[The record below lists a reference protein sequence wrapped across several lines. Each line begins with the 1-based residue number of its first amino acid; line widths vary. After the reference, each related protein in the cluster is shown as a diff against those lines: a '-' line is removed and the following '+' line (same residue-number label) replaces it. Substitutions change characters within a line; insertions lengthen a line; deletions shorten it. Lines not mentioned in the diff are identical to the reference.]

1 MFYLVCT
8 RRPCLCAHCLRCADR
23 APSRHLARAAIHGL
37 RVPPETHLALE
48 GVCLRRPRA
57 PHRPLRRKEIGT
69 CYGDFGH
76 ITCIK
81 DPEIVSVGKAYL
93 FLLSSLFIFHSSSVH
108 HLFTTYSPPCFL
120 HRHLC
125 YWCCATCSSKAPRT
139 ASQILP
145 LLADAVFTL
154 KYKALVFLPYV
165 DEVLDAQVE
174 SVESD
179 RVKVRAWPQ
188 EIKIS
193 KKVCCLL
200 ALALA
205 LALLFPLPPLG
216 NSLARCTLTPR
227 TRSSLAPAPSARRPS
242 KTPSSCTTRRTKSG
256 RATRRPS
263 SAAAASA

>member
-8 RRPCLCAHCLRCADR
+8 RRPCLCAHCLCCADR

-48 GVCLRRPRA
+48 GVCLRRPRP

-93 FLLSSLFIFHSSSVH
+93 FLLSSLSLLSIHHPFT
-108 HLFTTYSPPCFL
+108 HLFTTLFL
-120 HRHLC
+120 
-125 YWCCATCSSKAPRT
+125 AP
-139 ASQILP
+139 
-145 LLADAVFTL
+145 
-154 KYKALVFLPYV
+154 ALVLL
-165 DEVLDAQVE
+165 VLCDVLIQGSADGVADSPVARRRRVHPQVQGA
-174 SVESD
+174 
-179 RVKVRAWPQ
+179 RVPAVRGRGARRASRERRERPRQGACVAAGDQNLQ
-188 EIKIS
+188 EG
-193 KKVCCLL
+193 VPPPRL
-200 ALALA
+200 

-216 NSLARCTLTPR
+216 SSLAHCTLTPR
-227 TRSSLAPAPSARRPS
+227 TRPSPAPAPSARRPS

>member
-1 MFYLVCT
+1 MPPPPAHPSSSAAQEGDRDLL
-8 RRPCLCAHCLRCADR
+8 RRLWPHHVHQGPRNCLC
-23 APSRHLARAAIHGL
+23 
-37 RVPPETHLALE
+37 
-48 GVCLRRPRA
+48 
-57 PHRPLRRKEIGT
+57 RKGIS
-69 CYGDFGH
+69 FF
-76 ITCIK
+76 
-81 DPEIVSVGKAYL
+81 S
-93 FLLSSLFIFHSSSVH
+93 LLSLYFP
-108 HLFTTYSPPCFL
+108 FTTYSPPIHHLFTIYPLPCFL

-125 YWCCATCSSKAPRT
+125 YWCYATCSSKVPRT